1 MIARPDTHPKSKV
14 RTHDSVRS
22 AIMRRTR
29 IFSFGV
35 PAPFFAIFGIN
46 RDTFY
51 RTIPSNPWPERPERR
66 SDLRIRKAI
75 GMGVA
80 GLMVGAMLGSCAV
93 TEALTVG
100 GTSETKVVCDG
111 WFLDVMGDMASFG
124 DGDGKTVMD
133 ETMGAVGGTVR
144 DMEGIGDV
152 RLYGAAD
159 GTEYRLV
166 VDVDN
171 LGAVAKE
178 VGGDLVEYKP
188 GKMKFRLD
196 MDTYEAIEKL
206 VPALSTPE
214 LEVYG
219 PRYSNGMSE
228 EEYLDMMT
236 FLLDEGAAE
245 KIRASRVELNI
256 RVPGKITK
264 AVGLTK
270 KSDDTAVLEMDL
282 LDILLLN
289 DPVEFELRW
298 K

>member
-1 MIARPDTHPKSKV
+1 M
-14 RTHDSVRS
+14 
-22 AIMRRTR
+22 
-29 IFSFGV
+29 
-35 PAPFFAIFGIN
+35 
-46 RDTFY
+46 
-51 RTIPSNPWPERPERR
+51 
-66 SDLRIRKAI
+66 RIRKAI

-80 GLMVGAMLGSCAV
+80 GLMVGTMLGSCAV
-93 TEALTVG
+93 TETLTVS

-188 GKMKFRLD
+188 GKIKFRLD
-196 MDTYEAIEKL
+196 MNTYGAIEKL

-245 KIRASRVELNI
+245 KIRASRVELDI
-256 RVPGKITK
+256 KVPGKITK

-270 KSDDTAVLEMDL
+270 KSDDTAALEMAL

>member
-1 MIARPDTHPKSKV
+1 M
-14 RTHDSVRS
+14 
-22 AIMRRTR
+22 
-29 IFSFGV
+29 
-35 PAPFFAIFGIN
+35 
-46 RDTFY
+46 
-51 RTIPSNPWPERPERR
+51 
-66 SDLRIRKAI
+66 RIRKAI

-80 GLMVGAMLGSCAV
+80 GLMIGAMLCSCTV
-93 TEALTVG
+93 TETLTVS

-196 MDTYEAIEKL
+196 MDTYGAIEKL

-236 FLLDEGAAE
+236 FLLGDGVGEIIE
-245 KIRASRVELNI
+245 NSYIELNVK
-256 RVPGKITK
+256 VPGVITK
-264 AVGLTK
+264 AEGLEK
-270 KSDDTAVLEMDL
+270 KSDDIAALKIRL
-282 LDILLLN
+282 LDILVL
-289 DPVEFELRW
+289 DEPVDFELRW